1 MVVAYVMVKA
11 HTGDADRIKA
21 DIDAVS
27 GVVECS
33 IVAGDVDFI
42 AKVDVDSPA
51 AVKDVAASGIQ
62 EIDGVE
68 STQTYIAMD

>member
-1 MVVAYVMVKA
+1 MAKA

-21 DIDAVS
+21 DIDAVD
-27 GVVECS
+27 GVVESS

-42 AKVDVDSPA
+42 AKVEVDSPA

-62 EIDGVE
+62 DIDGVE